1 MGYNKRGGGNMTIQ
15 EKVNGLLVLRN
26 KVAEIKK
33 LLEPIQAER
42 DSIQADIIKHMTRQG
57 FDSVKTESATVSKA
71 IRKTIRIVDED
82 TILKH
87 LKKNKLIDLYK
98 MQVVKPLFKNYAESM
113 LKDGKMIKGTEVN
126 ETEFISVRSV
136 KKKGI
141 KK

>member
-1 MGYNKRGGGNMTIQ
+1 MGYNKRGGNMTIQ

-126 ETEFISVRSV
+126 ETDFISVRSV
-136 KKKGI
+136 IKKGI